1 MCAWNLVEKV
11 ADMQTSTLVKVN
23 VFHLSTRIITAI
35 YFHLE
40 NETLF
45 LPINFQKSTFKMFDN
60 NLTLGKKTNNPPTT
74 EKWTC
79 SFPEKR
85 PIFMIDWLKS
95 VAHWRQNPQMRSNDW
110 FLLFCGWSHY
120 TITKRS
126 YERRSRKGGN
136 ELATISQCMK
146 KRPNFIG
153 YLIKLQKWRLFWRT
167 ARNAPRFYYTE

>member
-45 LPINFQKSTFKMFDN
+45 LPINFQNSTFKMFDN

-153 YLIKLQKWRLFWRT
+153 YLIKLQKWSLFWRT
-167 ARNAPRFYYTE
+167 ARNTSKFYYTG

>member
-1 MCAWNLVEKV
+1 MK
-11 ADMQTSTLVKVN
+11 N
-23 VFHLSTRIITAI
+23 VFHPISVWFSLQGPFQPFTFILKMEHYLHQSTSK
-35 YFHLE
+35 
-40 NETLF
+40 
-45 LPINFQKSTFKMFDN
+45 KSTFKMFDN

-153 YLIKLQKWRLFWRT
+153 YLIKLQKWSLFSRT
-167 ARNAPRFYYTE
+167 ARNAPWFYYTG

>member
-1 MCAWNLVEKV
+1 MKNASFQCV
-11 ADMQTSTLVKVN
+11 QP
-23 VFHLSTRIITAI
+23 FI
-35 YFHLE
+35 F
-40 NETLF
+40 ETLKLKHPF
-45 LPINFQKSTFKMFDN
+45 INKPKLTKFTFKIFDN

-153 YLIKLQKWRLFWRT
+153 YLIKLQKWSLFSRT
-167 ARNAPRFYYTE
+167 ARNAPRFYYTG

>member
-1 MCAWNLVEKV
+1 
-11 ADMQTSTLVKVN
+11 
-23 VFHLSTRIITAI
+23 
-35 YFHLE
+35 
-40 NETLF
+40 
-45 LPINFQKSTFKMFDN
+45 MFDN

-126 YERRSRKGGN
+126 YERSRKGGN

-153 YLIKLQKWRLFWRT
+153 DLINLQERRLFFRT
-167 ARNAPRFYYTE
+167 PTTVYPWTVSNGRDIYVIIYPEHRYELSTYKIADVPFCARISWV

>member
-1 MCAWNLVEKV
+1 
-11 ADMQTSTLVKVN
+11 
-23 VFHLSTRIITAI
+23 
-35 YFHLE
+35 
-40 NETLF
+40 
-45 LPINFQKSTFKMFDN
+45 MFDN

-153 YLIKLQKWRLFWRT
+153 YLIKLQKWSLFLRT
-167 ARNAPRFYYTE
+167 ARNAPRFYYTGYNSKIFSCRLWEMWFELKEITTLIEVGVSPLFSGSKKRHNLNVTKS